1 MAKIIT
7 PINFAGGSEIAK
19 NSLSVNYGD
28 LITIK
33 SGFVN
38 KAVAG
43 DKVEGVSVETKT
55 FSATNQTVEKG
66 TLEFARTSDEFVMEI
81 DVANGTIAQ
90 ANIGAVYNL
99 TAAGLVDGA
108 TSASGTQVALRKV
121 INSTLGWFVRAK

>member
-7 PINFAGGSEIAK
+7 PINFAGGSEIAE

-28 LITIK
+28 LITLK
-33 SGFVN
+33 SGFID

-43 DKVEGVSVETKT
+43 DKVEGVAVETKT

-81 DVANGTIAQ
+81 AVGNGTIAQ

-99 TAAGLVDGA
+99 TSAGIVDGA
-108 TSASGTQVALRKV
+108 TSASGTQLILRKV

>member
-7 PINFAGGSEIAK
+7 PINFAGGSEIAE

-28 LITIK
+28 LITLK
-33 SGFVN
+33 SGFVD

-43 DKVEGVSVETKT
+43 DKVEGVSVETKV

-81 DVANGTIAQ
+81 AVGNGTIAQ

-99 TAAGLVDGA
+99 TAGWIVDGA
-108 TSASGTQVALRKV
+108 TSASGTQVTLRKV